1 LAIAVVRNA
10 VKCIGIHFVGM
21 KLFKTSALGIVK
33 NVVSA
38 EIGESGIVTLAIGVH
53 TACHYL
59 VKAVDVVKE
68 GFYKKKYLFFRDKSY
83 LFVYGVDQ
91 KLLILER
98 LRQ

>member
-21 KLFKTSALGIVK
+21 KLFKTSAPGTVK
-33 NVVSA
+33 NVASV
-38 EIGESGIVTLAIGVH
+38 EIGESGIVTIAIGVH

-68 GFYKKKYLFFRDKSY
+68 GFYKRKSIFFGTNRICLCMVLIKKS
-83 LFVYGVDQ
+83 
-91 KLLILER
+91 
-98 LRQ
+98 